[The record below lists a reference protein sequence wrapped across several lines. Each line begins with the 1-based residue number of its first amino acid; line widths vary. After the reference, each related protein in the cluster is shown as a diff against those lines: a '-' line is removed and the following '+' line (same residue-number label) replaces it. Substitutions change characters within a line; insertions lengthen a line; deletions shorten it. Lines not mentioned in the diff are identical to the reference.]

1 MHIDIYEILVFR
13 HYSSALF
20 TGALRG
26 RVRDVVYVDIV
37 FGWWFDFMH
46 MKLLYVYA

>member
-1 MHIDIYEILVFR
+1 MRMDIYEILVFR

-26 RVRDVVYVDIV
+26 RVRDVVCDGIV
-37 FGWWFDFMH
+37 FGWWFDLMH
-46 MKLLYVYA
+46 MKLL